1 MQKFLDQQSYTP
13 FDSGVGFFT
22 SPYFAVTPLHLVL
35 KTWRHLFGLHALDDG
50 NDEKLLSLN
59 VIFLNL

>member
-13 FDSGVGFFT
+13 FDSGVGFFYVPLLCST
-22 SPYFAVTPLHLVL
+22 ALHLVL